1 MLYTKVPGAVMARS
15 TECTLDI
22 ISEMS
27 GNWFAV
33 NVPGFGGWVYVPAP
47 KIVMAND
54 GRMKMF
60 WPAHLNQFDC
70 PRRFRRTYFAMTAV
84 LKNLGACVSPTC
96 SSGRLACQH
105 WICQGTLQ
113 RSPLMARTSRMLR
126 LTSWPRNCRRS
137 LSMAQ
142 RALVRMRQCLWPLP
156 SRARWMSERAQTRAL
171 TPSNKN
177 SFY

>member
-1 MLYTKVPGAVMARS
+1 MARS

-70 PRRFRRTYFAMTAV
+70 PRRFRSTYFAMTARPEKLRCLRV
-84 LKNLGACVSPTC
+84 THLQLGTT
-96 SSGRLACQH
+96 RLPALDLPRYLAEVATHGPHQPNA
-105 WICQGTLQ
+105 QADQLAAQLQTVTLDG
-113 RSPLMARTSRMLR
+113 PAGAGANEAVPVAAPVAGPMD
-126 LTSWPRNCRRS
+126 
-137 LSMAQ
+137 
-142 RALVRMRQCLWPLP
+142 V
-156 SRARWMSERAQTRAL
+156 
-171 TPSNKN
+171 
-177 SFY
+177 